1 MPCVSAKVFYF
12 PQGHAKHACGVVD
25 FHSCPDWLPP
35 YVLCKVSTIKFMAN
49 LDTDEVFVKIRL
61 ILVSG
66 NDQEFD
72 DNGIGGMNV
81 SEP

>member
-1 MPCVSAKVFYF
+1 M
-12 PQGHAKHACGVVD
+12 
-25 FHSCPDWLPP
+25 
-35 YVLCKVSTIKFMAN
+35 LCRVSTIKFMAD

-61 ILVSG
+61 ISVSG